1 MVARPTLLSSIQTV
15 RLRADPWAPDHGMGF
30 EAVTDEIA
38 PRVDPAV
45 ETSDWSLPRVPGPVE
60 RCPLH
65 FVDGVRRVELRL
77 VAEQDGRR
85 VPGLFGSCAV
95 GAVRC
100 DGDATFAD
108 SAISRFVILG
118 GGLRG
123 EAVEVRAPNG
133 ALRFE
138 PVTEPGDDPDVP
150 LMGLQHLMRKAEAG
164 VAARLAA
171 TEGELVL
178 VDGPLMFSDPT
189 ESPVVGLVKRFV
201 RAYLQPEHDALL
213 PRLGPGERTPL
224 FGLGRADGPLDR
236 FAWYTRLVPTR
247 PHWHDHAGVVR
258 CELRSDLGLERATDI
273 ADRVT
278 STLPRFSGRPSD
290 PRYPQNLSVVGRLEE
305 WLRHRLGHAA
315 IVRRS
320 LIRHLTEE
328 AA

>member
-1 MVARPTLLSSIQTV
+1 MLDRPLL
-15 RLRADPWAPDHGMGF
+15 LRADPWAPDHGMGF

-38 PRVDPAV
+38 PRVDAGV
-45 ETSDWSLPRVPGPVE
+45 ETSDWSRPRPPGGVE
-60 RCPLH
+60 GCPLH

-77 VAEQDGRR
+77 VAQQDGRR
-85 VPGLFGSCAV
+85 APGLFGSCAV

-100 DGDATFAD
+100 DGGATFAD
-108 SAISRFVILG
+108 VAIQRFVILG
-118 GGLRG
+118 GGLRS

-133 ALRFE
+133 TLRFE
-138 PVTEPGDDPDVP
+138 PVTEPGDDPEVP
-150 LMGLQHLMRKAEAG
+150 LVGLQQRMRKAEAG
-164 VAARLAA
+164 VAARVAA
-171 TEGELVL
+171 EEGELVL

-189 ESPVVGLVKRFV
+189 ESPVVGVVKRFV
-201 RAYLQPEHDALL
+201 RAYLEPEHDALL
-213 PRLGPGERTPL
+213 PQLGPGERTPL

-236 FAWYTRLVPTR
+236 FAWYARLVPSR

-258 CELRSDLGLERATDI
+258 CELRSDLGLERATEI

-278 STLPRFSGRPSD
+278 SILPRFAGRPSD

-320 LIRHLTEE
+320 LVRHLTEE

>member
-1 MVARPTLLSSIQTV
+1 
-15 RLRADPWAPDHGMGF
+15 MGF

-45 ETSDWSLPRVPGPVE
+45 ETSDWSRPRVPGAVE
-60 RCPLH
+60 GCPLH

-77 VAEQDGRR
+77 IAEQESRR

-123 EAVEVRAPNG
+123 EAVDVRAPNG
-133 ALRFE
+133 TLRFE

-150 LMGLQHLMRKAEAG
+150 LMGLQQLMRKAEAG
-164 VAARLAA
+164 VAARAA
-171 TEGELVL
+171 GAEGELVL

-236 FAWYTRLVPTR
+236 FAWYVRLVPSR

-258 CELRSDLGLERATDI
+258 CEVRSDLGLQRATDI

-278 STLPRFSGRPSD
+278 SVLPRFAGRPSD

>member
-1 MVARPTLLSSIQTV
+1 
-15 RLRADPWAPDHGMGF
+15 MGF

-45 ETSDWSLPRVPGPVE
+45 ETFDWSLPRVPGLVE
-60 RCPLH
+60 RCPLY

-77 VAEQDGRR
+77 VAEQEGRR

-123 EAVEVRAPNG
+123 EAVNVRAPNG

-150 LMGLQHLMRKAEAG
+150 LMGLQQLMRKAEAG
-164 VAARLAA
+164 VGARVAA

-189 ESPVVGLVKRFV
+189 ESPVVGIVKRFV

-213 PRLGPGERTPL
+213 PRLRPGERTPL
-224 FGLGRADGPLDR
+224 FGLGRAEGPLDR

-278 STLPRFSGRPSD
+278 SVLPRFAGRPSD

>member
-1 MVARPTLLSSIQTV
+1 MVVRPSLLPV

-45 ETSDWSLPRVPGPVE
+45 ETADWSLPRSLGAVE
-60 RCPLH
+60 ECPLH

-77 VAEQDGRR
+77 IAEQQGRR
-85 VPGLFGSCAV
+85 VPGLFGSSAV

-108 SAISRFVILG
+108 AAIARFVILG
-118 GGLRG
+118 GGVRG
-123 EAVEVRAPNG
+123 EAVDVRAPNG
-133 ALRFE
+133 TLRFE
-138 PVTEPGDDPDVP
+138 PVTEAGDDPDVP
-150 LMGLQHLMRKAEAG
+150 LMGLQQLMRKAEAG
-164 VAARLAA
+164 VAARVAA
-171 TEGELVL
+171 AEGELVL

-189 ESPVVGLVKRFV
+189 QSPVVGVVKRFV
-201 RAYLQPEHDALL
+201 RAYLDGEHDALL
-213 PRLGPGERTPL
+213 AKLGAGERTPL
-224 FGLGRADGPLDR
+224 FGLGRAEGPLDR
-236 FAWYTRLVPTR
+236 YAWYARLVPSR

-258 CELRSDLGLERATDI
+258 CELRSDLGLERAVEI

-278 STLPRFSGRPSD
+278 SVLPRFAGRPSD

-320 LIRHLTEE
+320 LIRHLTLE